1 MKTFL
6 IVVAIALLIF
16 FGCRHGGRWMP
27 DRAVS
32 TVTADGEGRI
42 EVAADQAEATVTAN
56 AAAPTA
62 AAVNDALA
70 ARVTTLLAFL
80 KESGQAR
87 ALRTERIDV
96 QPRYDYVKGVQVAN
110 GYTGQ
115 VAVRFDCEAKAAG
128 ALIAGALSH
137 GADDSGGF
145 TTKIAEDALP
155 QAREQAIAAAVA
167 DALWKARAGLK
178 AAGVVETHI
187 RNLTVNTGGQAPAAK
202 FPTGR
207 MALAAAAP
215 IPVEGGEREVTATAS
230 VVLEFKR
237 K

>member
-1 MKTFL
+1 MKKILLTLAFGLLLFL
-6 IVVAIALLIF
+6 AA
-16 FGCRHGGRWMP
+16 RHLGWRISG
-27 DRAVS
+27 ANVS

-56 AAAPTA
+56 AADKTA
-62 AAVNDALA
+62 AVVNDALA

-80 KESGQAR
+80 KENGQAR
-87 ALRTERIDV
+87 AIRTERIDV
-96 QPRYDYVKGVQVAN
+96 QPHYDYVKGVQVAN

-115 VAVRFDCEAKAAG
+115 VAVRFDCDAKAAG
-128 ALIAGALSH
+128 TLIAGALSH
-137 GADDSGGF
+137 GADASGGF

-155 QAREQAIAAAVA
+155 KAREQAIAAAVA

-187 RNLTVNTGGQAPAAK
+187 RNLTVNTGGQGPVAR
-202 FPTGR
+202 FTGG

-215 IPVEGGEREVTATAS
+215 IPVEGGQREVTATAS